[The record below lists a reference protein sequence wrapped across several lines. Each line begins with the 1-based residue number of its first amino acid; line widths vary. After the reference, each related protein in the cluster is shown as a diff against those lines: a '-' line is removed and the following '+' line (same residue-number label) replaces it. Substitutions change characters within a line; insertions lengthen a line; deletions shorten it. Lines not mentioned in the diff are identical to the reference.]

1 MNEQAEAFCVV
12 GRSDCYSKS
21 RLMFFAKAASRV
33 VDLCGAV
40 RPHVTRA
47 RHEKRI
53 PNLHAKKGV
62 LRERL
67 RLFAFQDFELHGA
80 LVKG

>member
-1 MNEQAEAFCVV
+1 MNKQAEAFCVV
-12 GRSDCYSKS
+12 GRSDCYAKS
-21 RLMFFAKAASRV
+21 WIVFFAKAASRV

-47 RHEKRI
+47 RHKESVSD
-53 PNLHAKKGV
+53 LHFGERV

-67 RLFAFQDFELHGA
+67 RLFTFQDFELHGA